1 MSWVAVG
8 TAAVGAVSAYA
19 QADAKKGQGGG
30 SGASGGGQDNSMR
43 FDTAS
48 AASYGTNIGNDGWSI
63 NFGSGSQTTEQVK
76 TTTSTY
82 PTEQNPLS
90 ALQPVTVLPDQAAGY
105 GMGLST
111 QDMLLWGVGALVLI
125 KLIRK
130 H

>member
-19 QADAKKGQGGG
+19 QADAKKGQGG
-30 SGASGGGQDNSMR
+30 AGGGVPQVDNSTK

-82 PTEQNPLS
+82 PTEQNPLT
-90 ALQPVTVLPDQAAGY
+90 ALQPVQILPDQAAGY
-105 GMGLST
+105 GGMST
-111 QDMLLWGVGALVLI
+111 QDLLLLGVGALVLV

>member
-8 TAAVGAVSAYA
+8 TAAVGAASSYA
-19 QADAKKGQGGG
+19 QADAKKKSQ
-30 SGASGGGQDNSMR
+30 SGGGGGAPGIDNSMR

-90 ALQPVTVLPDQAAGY
+90 ALQPVQVLPDQAAGY

-125 KLIRK
+125 KLMRRK
-130 H
+130 

>member
-8 TAAVGAVSAYA
+8 TAAVGVVSAYA
-19 QADAKKGQGGG
+19 QADAKKGQGGAG
-30 SGASGGGQDNSMR
+30 GISGGGDNGMN
-43 FDTAS
+43 FQTAS

-90 ALQPVTVLPDQAAGY
+90 ALQPVQVLPDQAAGY
-105 GMGLST
+105 GAGMST
-111 QDMLLWGVGALVLI
+111 QDLLLLGVGALVVV

-130 H
+130 